1 MMGHKS
7 IAAIILSIF
16 VLIAGGCS
24 PADNTHAMRM
34 NYQSEWYTD
43 EDFETVTEMIIKD
56 LQQNHPERKAVRFAY
71 AGDEASDNYG
81 SLVHAQEDH
90 DCMLFFI
97 HFEDIH
103 DDEFICFFSRDED
116 SDEWQT
122 EGAYSS
128 GSGFTVS
135 DELLPQEVVNARE
148 EVQERFVNE

>member
-1 MMGHKS
+1 
-7 IAAIILSIF
+7 
-16 VLIAGGCS
+16 
-24 PADNTHAMRM
+24 
-34 NYQSEWYTD
+34 
-43 EDFETVTEMIIKD
+43 MIIKD

-81 SLVHAQEDH
+81 SLVHAQEDR

>member
-1 MMGHKS
+1 MMKYKS

-34 NYQSEWYTD
+34 NYQSERYTD

-71 AGDEASDNYG
+71 AGDKASDNYG
-81 SLVHAQEDH
+81 SLVHAQEDR

-103 DDEFICFFSRDED
+103 DDEFICFFSISCEYIYLVPKNYWNCIQYLDI
-116 SDEWQT
+116 
-122 EGAYSS
+122 
-128 GSGFTVS
+128 
-135 DELLPQEVVNARE
+135 LLIAFHRHAVKS
-148 EVQERFVNE
+148 